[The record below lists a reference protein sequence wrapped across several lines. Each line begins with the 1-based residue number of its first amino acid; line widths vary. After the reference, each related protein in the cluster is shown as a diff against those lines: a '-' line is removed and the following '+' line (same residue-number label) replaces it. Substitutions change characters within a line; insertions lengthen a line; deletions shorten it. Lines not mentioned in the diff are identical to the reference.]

1 MLIIKLTEAQI
12 NELSGVY
19 KQIGKMAAEGK
30 PGTLFA
36 QVYGDHMRVGI
47 MSNESMT
54 KLYEAMGTPMEKRQA
69 HRSAYELQRDRFRSQ
84 NAYGSHPDDEIHA
97 GDDLM
102 GSSS

>member
-1 MLIIKLTEAQI
+1 MLIIKLTAAQI
-12 NELSGVY
+12 HELAGAY
-19 KQIGKMAAEGK
+19 TQIGEMAKAGK

-69 HRSAYELQRDRFRSQ
+69 HRSAYDLHRARSQNQ
-84 NAYGSHPDDEIHA
+84 NAYGSHPDDDIHA